1 MKVPD
6 PLRFV
11 PDEGGGEG
19 ITQHDARGSV
29 AVKVA
34 HKPKPVDHHARPKPE
49 TWRIKRGVEMIIS
62 NVVHLLRYDQSW
74 SRRYPLCA
82 SGSPNSALLSIQFTM
97 KPSTAIGTSSL
108 MSGVLS

>member
-19 ITQHDARGSV
+19 VTQHDASGSV

-34 HKPKPVDHHARPKPE
+34 HKPKPVDHHARPEPE
-49 TWRIKRGVEMIIS
+49 NKRYKGVEMKL
-62 NVVHLLRYDQSW
+62 NVVHLLRYDHSW
-74 SRRYPLCA
+74 SRR
-82 SGSPNSALLSIQFTM
+82 
-97 KPSTAIGTSSL
+97 
-108 MSGVLS
+108 

>member
-34 HKPKPVDHHARPKPE
+34 HKPKPVDHHARPEPE
-49 TWRIKRGVEMIIS
+49 T
-62 NVVHLLRYDQSW
+62 
-74 SRRYPLCA
+74 
-82 SGSPNSALLSIQFTM
+82 
-97 KPSTAIGTSSL
+97 
-108 MSGVLS
+108 